1 MADSV
6 SHGSDVLPQWP
17 DGTRYLTQI
26 TKTDHAGWLWI
37 ITLLSFVYVVST
49 FVIRFV
55 VKYGMLSRKVFGN
68 TMSTRLTYH
77 YLRNVW
83 PG

>member
-55 VKYGMLSRKVFGN
+55 VKYGMLARKLYGN
-68 TMSTRLTYH
+68 RMSMRLTYH
-77 YLRNVW
+77 
-83 PG
+83 